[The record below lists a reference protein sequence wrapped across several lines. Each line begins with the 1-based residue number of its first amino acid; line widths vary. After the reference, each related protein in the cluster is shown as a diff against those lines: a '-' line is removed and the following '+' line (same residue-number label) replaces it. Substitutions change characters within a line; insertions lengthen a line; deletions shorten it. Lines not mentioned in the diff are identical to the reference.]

1 MLFACRYLSLHI
13 NSKISIKVNI
23 IKLAFFTLIIGVVHP
38 IQSSAQ
44 TKTDNPE
51 EDRLAIIRYDKIA
64 SNLYINDIYID
75 KANRIRVSTS
85 DGLYTISN
93 PNDAPE
99 VMLKGTKV
107 VASVV
112 DGKGKVYAAT
122 DNILWIDENQKS
134 IDLRSNQATIS
145 SLAVVNNR
153 IWIGTNQGIMIYNP
167 TTDRIDRLNQ
177 ENSALKTNIINFI
190 HQDEKEIVWI
200 GTDRG
205 EYRIE
210 EEKWKSYNEKYNVL
224 SFYENSEGIW
234 FLAADDMWLV
244 DRYNRQYKVGLE
256 KAMYSGKVNDFA
268 IDSRGR
274 LYVASDKLLRYD
286 PYKEQYED
294 FEGDAGIVTSKC
306 TRIACD
312 KNDNIWVGTNG
323 AGLYRLAFKDLVAT
337 QFNVSILPQK
347 AVSCYGKADASIKI
361 NVTGGKGPFKY
372 EWNDPRLKGPNPSGI
387 AAGEYAVTVTDQIQN
402 RFTSSIIVDQP
413 EPIVINL
420 TDSKRVSAPNSR
432 DGSLEISATGGT
444 GDLSYRW
451 STGDKTSAV
460 SKLKAGKYTISVT
473 DANRCLAE
481 AEFSVQREKF
491 IPDLEISK
499 INVGTVLRIN
509 ALYFKAD
516 STEVTPES
524 FDVLNEV
531 LDFLQ
536 KNQNV
541 SIEIGGHTNTVPP
554 HEYCDKLSTD
564 RAKNVAKFFY
574 ENKIPESRVS
584 YKGYGKRQPITQSE
598 SIEGR
603 RLNQRVEIKVLSI

>member
-1 MLFACRYLSLHI
+1 M
-13 NSKISIKVNI
+13 ND
-23 IKLAFFTLIIGVVHP
+23 IKLAIITLALVLISP
-38 IQSSAQ
+38 LYSTAQ
-44 TKTDNPE
+44 IDQESQT

-64 SNLYINDIYID
+64 SNLIVNDIFID

-85 DGLYTISN
+85 DGLYTINN
-93 PNDAPE
+93 PNDALE

-122 DNILWIDENQKS
+122 ENILWIDENQKS

-167 TTDRIDRLNQ
+167 TNDRIDRLNKD
-177 ENSALKTNIINFI
+177 NSALKTNSINFI
-190 HQDEKEIVWI
+190 HQDEKDIVWI

-205 EYRIE
+205 EYRVE
-210 EEKWKSYNEKYNVL
+210 EDKWKSYNEKYNVL
-224 SFYENSEGIW
+224 SYYENSEGIW

-294 FEGDAGIVTSKC
+294 FEGDTGILTSKC

-347 AVSCYGKADASIKI
+347 PISCHGKADASIKI
-361 NVTGGKGPFKY
+361 NVSGGKGPYRF
-372 EWNDPRLKGPNPSGI
+372 EWSDPKLKGANPSGLS
-387 AAGEYAVTVTDQIQN
+387 AGEYSVTVTDQIQN
-402 RFTSSIIVDQP
+402 RFTSSITLDQP
-413 EPIVINL
+413 APIVISL

-444 GDLSYRW
+444 GELSYRW
-451 STGDKTSAV
+451 SNGDRTSTV
-460 SKLKAGKYTISVT
+460 EKLRAGKYTVSIT
-473 DANRCLAE
+473 DENRCMAE

-499 INVGTVLRIN
+499 ITVGTVLRIN

-564 RAKNVAKFFY
+564 RAKNVARFFY
-574 ENKIPESRVS
+574 ENNIPEDRVS
-584 YKGYGKRQPITQSE
+584 YRGYGKRQPITQSE